1 MEHFNKENIIK
12 LLEND
17 RFSAKNGITLISA
30 EPGYAT
36 AQMEIQDYHLNGLDI
51 IQGGAI
57 FTLADFAFA
66 AASNMKGNITV
77 SISANIS
84 FFKIPTGTRLI
95 AKASEVSTDKKLCG
109 YNVDVFDDN
118 HDLISHVYING
129 FTKVSKKD
137 KE

>member
-1 MEHFNKENIIK
+1 MNNIDKESIIK

-17 RFSAKNGITLISA
+17 RFSAKNGITLVSA

-51 IQGGAI
+51 VQGGAI

-77 SISANIS
+77 SISANIT
-84 FFKIPTGTRLI
+84 FFKIPKGKRLI
-95 AKASEVSTDKKLCG
+95 AKASEVLTDKKLCG
-109 YNVDVFDDN
+109 YNIDVFDDN

-129 FTKVSKKD
+129 FTKEGKK
-137 KE
+137 EAE